1 MDIKKLISDSLEE
14 TLSAI
19 YTEMGINTGDISP
32 MQLIKWDEIT
42 QEAAVLFSEL
52 IKQNMEDLQK

>member
-1 MDIKKLISDSLEE
+1 MELQELISLSLEE
-14 TLSAI
+14 TLAEI